1 MFFHLRFWCTKKM
14 AGLKDQCVCSWLNF
28 NAGKNATETFRMLE
42 VAFGEQAVDSNQMFL
57 VKNMLQCYRTANC
70 THCRI
75 ISYKQTNLWF
85 QTYTGSILVAV
96 NPYQVL
102 PIYTSKE
109 VALYKD
115 RKLGELPPHIFAI
128 GDSSFSDMKRFQEN
142 QCVVIRCMFWLRWN

>member
-1 MFFHLRFWCTKKM
+1 MLYHLRFWCTKKM
-14 AGLKDQCVCSWLNF
+14 ADLKDQCVCSWLNF
-28 NAGKNATETFRMLE
+28 NTGKNATETFKMLE
-42 VAFGEQAVDSNQMFL
+42 VASGEQAVDSNQMFL
-57 VKNMLQCYRTANC
+57 VKNVFLCYRRANC

-75 ISYKQTNLWF
+75 ISYIQANLWF

-115 RKLGELPPHIFAI
+115 RKLGDLPPHIFAI
-128 GDSSFSDMKRFQEN
+128 GDSSFSDMMRFQQN
-142 QCVVIRCMFWLRWN
+142 QCIVIRCMF